1 MIFNK
6 KKNNEEITDLKTKLF
21 SRGASLLSAGIKS
34 SLKGAEFAINSAF
47 KDKEKKKDLYTKF
60 VVEQFT
66 IFAKEMEQLKG
77 GIMKAGQILSMF
89 GEHLFPEEV
98 NKILKKLQSDSK
110 PVAFEVMEKAIQ
122 KRLGKERFK
131 NLKFSHSFALIG
143 ASYALK
149 SIL

>member
-1 MIFNK
+1 MNK

-47 KDKEKKKDLYTKF
+47 KDKEKKKDLYTKIR
-60 VVEQFT
+60 VEQFT
-66 IFAKEMEQLKG
+66 IFAKEMEQLK

-98 NKILKKLQSDSK
+98 NKI
-110 PVAFEVMEKAIQ
+110 
-122 KRLGKERFK
+122 
-131 NLKFSHSFALIG
+131 
-143 ASYALK
+143 
-149 SIL
+149 